1 MFRDKHDVQMEN
13 LRDRP
18 MTEEEYRMKQ
28 IDLIM
33 ALRQMK
39 ADGIPVDESVEL
51 SQSTPLAKL
60 QFAHDFA
67 YRYVLR
73 KATFEQFQQ
82 YLTLGTQFIQMGNE
96 LLKQKTGVGA
106 ELDGWG
112 ASVMLNMPRFNRPLQ
127 RLAQKYTGT
136 SESSPE
142 VELAMLVGYSAVSYH
157 FAKKYSLDPQLAMQF
172 ADFLSSQDRA
182 ALEGTAPVAP
192 AAQRG
197 GPQAI
202 PVGGLRPTEAPF
214 GMRPPAPQQGRTG
227 PRVDDDSDVESSE
240 ETEEVRV

>member
-1 MFRDKHDVQMEN
+1 VFRDKHDVQMEN

-33 ALRQMK
+33 AIRQMK

-51 SQSTPLAKL
+51 SQSTPLSKL
-60 QFAHDFA
+60 QFAHDYA

-142 VELAMLVGYSAVSYH
+142 VELAMLVGYSAVSFH

-182 ALEGTAPVAP
+182 ALESAPPVSM
-192 AAQRG
+192 RG
-197 GPQAI
+197 GPPQMSI
-202 PVGGLRPTEAPF
+202 PVGGIRPTETPM
-214 GMRPPAPQQGRTG
+214 GMRPPMPQRARTG
-227 PRVDDDSDVESSE
+227 PREPSDSDVESSE
-240 ETEEVRV
+240 ETEEVVV

>member
-1 MFRDKHDVQMEN
+1 MEN

-39 ADGIPVDESVEL
+39 ADGIPVDDSVEL

-60 QFAHDFA
+60 QFAHDYA
-67 YRYVLR
+67 YRYVVR

-82 YLTLGTQFIQMGNE
+82 YLTLGTQFLEMGNT
-96 LLKQKTGVGA
+96 LLKQKSGMGA

-136 SESSPE
+136 TESSPE
-142 VELAMLVGYSAVSYH
+142 VELAMLVGYSAVSFH

-172 ADFLSSQDRA
+172 ADFLSAQDRA
-182 ALEGTAPVAP
+182 ALESAPPVATG
-192 AAQRG
+192 AQRTTD
-197 GPQAI
+197 I
-202 PVGGLRPTEAPF
+202 PVGGLRPTAVPF
-214 GMRPPAPQQGRTG
+214 GMRPPQPQQSRTG
-227 PRVDDDSDVESSE
+227 PRDPDSDVESEE
-240 ETEEVRV
+240 ETEEVEI